1 MAPRLEHPRSPL
13 RPPRSPASGTRPPR
27 PSLPAPVRASRAYR
41 PPNPPPE
48 PIDEPTPLPDR
59 GLELIVAFVAA
70 VFVMV
75 AMAVVVGMVDAGWVL
90 IPVMAVDF
98 AVTAGVLTMV
108 VRLLNDGDGG

>member
-1 MAPRLEHPRSPL
+1 VA
-13 RPPRSPASGTRPPR
+13 
-27 PSLPAPVRASRAYR
+27 RAYR

-48 PIDEPTPLPDR
+48 PIDEPTPRSDR
-59 GLELIVAFVAA
+59 GLEHIVAFAAA

-90 IPVMAVDF
+90 IAVLAVDF

-108 VRLLNDGDGG
+108 VTLLNDGDES

>member
-1 MAPRLEHPRSPL
+1 VAPRLEHPRSL
-13 RPPRSPASGTRPPR
+13 RPPRSTATRTRPLR
-27 PSLPAPVRASRAYR
+27 PSLPAPVRAAPAYR
-41 PPNPPPE
+41 PSDPPPQ
-48 PIDEPTPLPDR
+48 PIDEPTALPDR

-75 AMAVVVGMVDAGWVL
+75 AMAVVVGMVDAGWIL

-108 VRLLNDGDGG
+108 VRLLNDGDGS